1 MKNTFCYIHIPFCT
15 SKCKYCRFASFWNT
29 ELLKISLYVGKL
41 IEEIKKSSYSVENEN
56 LKSIYFWWWTPSV
69 LSIKQLNSIIKAI
82 KSKYNFDENIEI
94 NIEATPITVNQKN
107 IVWWKEIWIN
117 RLSIWVQS
125 LNTNTLKE
133 IWRWEKWDIIKALDS
148 LNNEGYDNI
157 SVDFIIWLPH
167 VKKWD
172 LKKDI
177 EYLLDNYTFIKHI
190 SVYMLEEYYEQWWI
204 DNEKWKTYSKFQNV
218 VYPNDWI
225 NLWLEEDDYLWEYV
239 EIKEFLKNRWFNSYE
254 ISNFSKPWYECRH
267 NQSYWQHSNV
277 VGYWLWAHSF
287 INDVRFSNS
296 EEFMWYYTLDKSD
309 YEILDYNDLF
319 IEKIMFWLRTSW
331 LAKELY
337 ENLDNNKLN
346 EFIKEWLLYKND
358 EVLKITDKWIL
369 LLDYILWEIL

>member
-29 ELLKISLYVGKL
+29 ELLKISLYVDKL

-69 LSIKQLNSIIKAI
+69 LSIKQLTSIINTI
-82 KSKYNFDENIEI
+82 KSKYDFDENIEI
-94 NIEATPITVNQKN
+94 NIEATPITVNKKN
-107 IVWWKEIWIN
+107 IVWWKENWIN

-125 LNTNTLKE
+125 LNSHTLKE
-133 IWRWEKWDIIKALDS
+133 IWRWEKWDIIRALDS
-148 LNNEGYDNI
+148 LNEVGYDNI

-167 VKKWD
+167 VKKWE

-177 EYLLDNYTFIKHI
+177 EYILDNYSFIKHV

-204 DNEKWKTYSKFQNV
+204 DNEEWKTDSKFQNV

-225 NLWLEEDDYLWEYV
+225 SLWIEEDYYLWEYV

-287 INDVRFSNS
+287 INDIRFSNS
-296 EEFMWYYTLDKSD
+296 EEFMWYYSLEKNDF
-309 YEILDYNDLF
+309 EILDDNDLF

-331 LAKELY
+331 LEKELY
-337 ENLDNNKLN
+337 EKLDINKLS
-346 EFIKEWLLYKND
+346 EFIKEWLLYKNGD
-358 EVLKITDKWIL
+358 ILNITDRWIL
-369 LLDYILWEIL
+369 LLDYILWEII